1 MNHFLVKGR
10 IQKEELPLLWKNYSE
25 FEHSDVKDWMEQNW
39 SRVCLLASSVYMIII
54 FGGQYIMSAR
64 ERFEMQNVLTFWNI
78 FLALFSLM
86 GFSRT
91 LPELFHVLFSSRGDG
106 LYHSLCIPSFIEKD
120 RVSGFWSLMFVIS
133 KVPELGD
140 TLFIILRK
148 QRLIFLHWYHH
159 VTVLLYSWYSYS
171 EYTAVARW
179 FIVMNYLVHSLMYSY
194 YTFKTLKFRVP
205 RQISMTIT
213 FLQLVQM
220 IFGCIIN
227 ISTYQI
233 KLSGKSCQVSYQNI
247 KFSLLMY
254 ASYFF
259 LFVKFFVDS
268 YIIFDKRKKPQK
280 INMIEEKN
288 NSRDNINSY
297 LSVENKKIS

>member
-1 MNHFLVKGR
+1 MKISSINNNGALV
-10 IQKEELPLLWKNYSE
+10 PNYSYIFHFEQE

-194 YTFKTLKFRVP
+194 YTFKTLKINMEIGRKKTRKPFFMGQHISFFHQMANGNLFRI
-205 RQISMTIT
+205 ISCTSSNLDDHHI
-213 FLQLVQM
+213 LA
-220 IFGCIIN
+220 
-227 ISTYQI
+227 ISTNDIWLYN
-233 KLSGKSCQVSYQNI
+233 K
-247 KFSLLMY
+247 
-254 ASYFF
+254 YF
-259 LFVKFFVDS
+259 D
-268 YIIFDKRKKPQK
+268 
-280 INMIEEKN
+280 
-288 NSRDNINSY
+288 
-297 LSVENKKIS
+297 ISN

>member
-1 MNHFLVKGR
+1 ISSINNNGALV
-10 IQKEELPLLWKNYSE
+10 PNYSYIFHFEQE

-106 LYHSLCIPSFIEKD
+106 YIVGIITLQCYFILGILTLNIQLSLD
-120 RVSGFWSLMFVIS
+120 G
-133 KVPELGD
+133 
-140 TLFIILRK
+140 
-148 QRLIFLHWYHH
+148 
-159 VTVLLYSWYSYS
+159 LL
-171 EYTAVARW
+171 
-179 FIVMNYLVHSLMYSY
+179 
-194 YTFKTLKFRVP
+194 FRVP